1 MPRFMVKGTLESVSI
16 SEAKNEDKAE
26 KEFGDFL
33 QMLKEEL
40 EEKYS
45 GTKFK
50 VNYLIQVVELPKEI

>member
-1 MPRFMVKGTLESVSI
+1 MVKGTLESVSI